1 MKAKE
6 LDLRNVLSFS
16 PTGGIMQF
24 MGHRALL
31 IDAVAMGLLRKELIE
46 NLGMSAARN
55 IMTRMGYAHGWQT
68 ADNLNSEYPDLLQ
81 DVHCGPKLHMLQGL
95 VNVTE
100 FAKLDDPCFTMTSTW
115 TDSYEA
121 EQHILHLGVADEP
134 VCWTLTGWVSGYCSR
149 MLGREVYCIE
159 DRCCGKG
166 DASCH
171 IEIHLKEDWGETIEP
186 HLPFFRAET
195 IENVLKGVNTK
206 LRHSER
212 RLLKIKRLFDQDIHP
227 SGIIANSKIMK
238 QVLSFAKRVAKAE
251 SSVVVTGETGVGK
264 EMIARVIHDESVR
277 ADRPFVA
284 VNCSA
289 VMETLLESEFFG
301 HAKGSFTGA
310 DKDHPGLFEAASGG
324 TLFLDEIGEISAG
337 MQAKLLRTLQEK
349 EVRRVGESRSRPVNV
364 RIIAATNRDLD
375 AEVKAGRFREDLYY
389 RLRVIELQIPPL
401 RERQEDIMH
410 LAHFFLEKTSQA
422 MGRNIIGFMPKVADQ
437 LLGYAWPGNVRQ
449 LQNTVEHAV
458 ALCNGKRIGVSD
470 LPRELLSVQ
479 GKTNSPESIRPL
491 DEVEREYI
499 LASMKMTDGDK
510 VLASRRLGIS
520 LSTLYNKL
528 KGYGAA

>member
-1 MKAKE
+1 MKAKD

-16 PTGGIMQF
+16 PKGGIMQF

-55 IMTRMGYAHGWQT
+55 ILTRMGYAHGWQT
-68 ADNLNSEYPDLLQ
+68 ADNLNSEYPDLLK
-81 DVHCGPKLHMLQGL
+81 DVQCGPILHMLQGL

-100 FAKLDDPCFTMTSTW
+100 FAKFEDPCYTMTSTW
-115 TDSYEA
+115 LDSYEA
-121 EQHILHLGVADEP
+121 EQHILHLGVADES

-149 MLGREVYCIE
+149 MLSREVYCIE

-171 IEIHLKEDWGETIEP
+171 IEIHLKEDWGAEIEP
-186 HLPFFRAET
+186 HLPFFHAET
-195 IENVLKGVNTK
+195 IESVLNGVNTK
-206 LRHSER
+206 LRSSER
-212 RLLKIKRLFDQDIHP
+212 RLLKLNRLLEYSIHS
-227 SGIIANSKIMK
+227 SGIMTNSKTMR

-251 SSVVVTGETGVGK
+251 SSVVVSGETGVGK

-277 ADRPFVA
+277 AARPFVA

-310 DKDHPGLFEAASGG
+310 DKDHPGLFEAANGG

-349 EVRRVGESRSRPVNV
+349 EVRRVGENKSRPVNV
-364 RIIAATNRDLD
+364 RIIAATNRDLA

-389 RLRVIELQIPPL
+389 RLRVIELHIPPL
-401 RERQEDIMH
+401 RERQEDIMPM
-410 LAHFFLEKTSQA
+410 AQFFLEKTSQA

-437 LLGYAWPGNVRQ
+437 LMGYAWPGNVRQ
-449 LQNTVEHAV
+449 LQNTVEHAIT
-458 ALCNGKRIGVSD
+458 LCNGKRISIND
-470 LPRELLSVQ
+470 LPRELFSGQ
-479 GKTNSPESIRPL
+479 AKSGSPESIRTL
-491 DEVEREYI
+491 DDMEREYI
-499 LASMKMTDGDK
+499 LASLRLADGDK
-510 VLASRRLGIS
+510 VLVARKLGIS

-528 KGYGAA
+528 KEYDTG